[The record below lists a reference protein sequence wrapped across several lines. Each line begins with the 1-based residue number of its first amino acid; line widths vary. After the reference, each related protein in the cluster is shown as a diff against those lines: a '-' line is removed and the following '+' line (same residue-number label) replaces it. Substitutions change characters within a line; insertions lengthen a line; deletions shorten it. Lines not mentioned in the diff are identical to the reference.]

1 MGGRTGLVTSRGV
14 TATPAMEL
22 RESRSGLWLRARRL
36 RLALLVG
43 LVESVLVLVGDS
55 GWYWVLAAAAVAV
68 AVYLFVGRNLR
79 FHIGRELSWIAA
91 ASQLIA
97 VLVPLLWVLVKAVA
111 IVVLVVMAIVLLVM
125 LLADRR

>member
-1 MGGRTGLVTSRGV
+1 V
-14 TATPAMEL
+14 TASPALEL

-43 LVESVLVLVGDS
+43 LVESVLVLLGDS
-55 GWYWVLAAAAVAV
+55 GWYWVLAAAAVTV
-68 AVYLFVGRNLR
+68 AFYLFVGRSLR
-79 FHIGRELSWIAA
+79 FHAAREVSWIAA

-97 VLVPLLWVLVKAVA
+97 VLVPLLWVLVKVAA
-111 IVVLVVMAIVLLVM
+111 IVALVVMAVVLLGM

>member
-1 MGGRTGLVTSRGV
+1 
-14 TATPAMEL
+14 MEL

-43 LVESVLVLVGDS
+43 LVESVLVLLGDS
-55 GWYWVLAAAAVAV
+55 GWYWVLAAAAVTV
-68 AVYLFVGRNLR
+68 GFYLFAGRSLR
-79 FHIGRELSWIAA
+79 FHAGRELSWILA

-97 VLVPLLWVLVKAVA
+97 VLVPLLWVVVKAVA
-111 IVVLVVMAIVLLVM
+111 IAVLVVMAVVLLVM

>member
-1 MGGRTGLVTSRGV
+1 
-14 TATPAMEL
+14 MEL

-36 RLALLVG
+36 RIALLIG

-55 GWYWVLAAAAVAV
+55 GWYWILAAAAVAV
-68 AVYLFVGRNLR
+68 AFYAFVGRDMR
-79 FHIGRELSWIAA
+79 FHAGRELSWIAA

-97 VLVPLLWVLVKAVA
+97 VLVPVLWELVKVVA
-111 IVVLVVMAIVLLVM
+111 IVALVLMAVILLVM

>member
-1 MGGRTGLVTSRGV
+1 M
-14 TATPAMEL
+14 TASPALEL

-68 AVYLFVGRNLR
+68 ALYLFVGRSMR
-79 FHIGRELSWIAA
+79 FHAARELSWIAA

-111 IVVLVVMAIVLLVM
+111 IAVLVVMVVVLLVM

>member
-1 MGGRTGLVTSRGV
+1 V
-14 TATPAMEL
+14 TASPALEL

-43 LVESVLVLVGDS
+43 LVESVLVLLGES
-55 GWYWVLAAAAVAV
+55 GWYWVLAAAAATVAF
-68 AVYLFVGRNLR
+68 YLFVGRSLR
-79 FHIGRELSWIAA
+79 FHAARELSWIAG